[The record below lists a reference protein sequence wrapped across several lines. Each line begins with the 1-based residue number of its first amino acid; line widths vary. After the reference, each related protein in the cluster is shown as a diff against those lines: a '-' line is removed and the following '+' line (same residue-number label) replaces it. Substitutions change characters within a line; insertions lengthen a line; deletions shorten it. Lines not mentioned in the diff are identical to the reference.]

1 LAFAKLQ
8 NQSVKKLRS
17 AQRSGKVIVFTNG
30 CYDLIHAGHIRYL
43 KSAKKLGD
51 ILVVGINS
59 DASVRRL
66 KGKDRP
72 ILKLTERMEILNA
85 LACVDYVIPFSEET
99 PYKLISLIKP
109 KVLTKGGDWKKGQ
122 IVGEDIVLANGGRVV
137 QGVFVKGRSTTEII
151 RVIQGLD
158 SASRA

>member
-1 LAFAKLQ
+1 MAFAKLQ